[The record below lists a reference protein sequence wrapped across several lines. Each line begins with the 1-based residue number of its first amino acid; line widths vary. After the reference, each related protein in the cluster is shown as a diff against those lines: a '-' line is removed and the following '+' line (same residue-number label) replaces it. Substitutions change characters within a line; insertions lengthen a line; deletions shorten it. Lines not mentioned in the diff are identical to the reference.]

1 MLRLLRALLGLLVAA
16 AAPPPLL
23 AADPRPFGLVVLDA
37 QGQFVADVKAEEV
50 RVLENG
56 ELREL
61 AGFERDE
68 RPLAAYLVLDTSA
81 GAARAFR
88 TQAFDSVWGF
98 VSSLPKDARCTL
110 YSTGERPRKV
120 GALDGERKD
129 VEKRVGQGFAIE
141 GPNALMDTVVEAAG
155 ALARESGKRRA
166 LVVLSGGGAGYANY
180 PPGEVAAQ
188 GRKPLAPVIALMYG
202 DGSGATA
209 GSLRLGTGPRDAQN
223 LTIVTEADHEKIL
236 SGLAQATGGR
246 FERVPSALG
255 VGTTFA
261 TLAGELGGRY
271 RVRYVPGEVQG
282 PRRLEVRVARPGVH
296 WRVTLD
302 NP

>member
-1 MLRLLRALLGLLVAA
+1 MRRLFRGLPGLLVAT
-16 AAPPPLL
+16 AAPALL
-23 AADPRPFGLVVLDA
+23 HAADSRPFGLVVLDA
-37 QGQFVADVKAEEV
+37 QGKFVPDVQAEEV

-56 ELREL
+56 QLREL
-61 AGFERDE
+61 ADFERDD

-81 GAARAFR
+81 GATRVFR
-88 TQAFDSVWGF
+88 TQAFDSVWSF
-98 VSSLPKDARCTL
+98 VSGLPKDARCTL
-110 YSTGERPRKV
+110 YSTGERPRKL

-129 VEKRVGQGFAIE
+129 VEKKVGQGFAIE

-155 ALARESGKRRA
+155 ALARESGKRRV
-166 LVVLSGGGAGYANY
+166 LVVLSGSGAGHASY
-180 PPGEVAAQ
+180 PPNEVAAQ
-188 GRKPLAPVIALMYG
+188 GRKPMAPVIALMYG
-202 DGSGATA
+202 EGAAASA
-209 GSLRLGTGPRDAQN
+209 GRLFLGNGPRDADN

-255 VGTTFA
+255 VGTAFA
-261 TLAGELGGRY
+261 TLAGVRAGPY
-271 RVRYVPGEVQG
+271 RVRYLPGAVHG
-282 PRRLEVRVARPGVH
+282 PRRVEVRVARPGVH